1 MRKNNRYTDAFKEKV
16 VREYLAGSDST
27 ATIAMKYD
35 IRSSSQVNRWTKKW
49 REHGSFPDGRGKGT
63 HRRKGR
69 TKIPRVDESKM
80 TKDELIEYLRM
91 QLEIKK
97 YLAFCEKRKLK

>member
-1 MRKNNRYTDAFKEKV
+1 MKMKYKRYSSELKEAV
-16 VREYLAGSDST
+16 VKEYLAG
-27 ATIAMKYD
+27 ATPKDIWQKYEIKKD
-35 IRSSSQVNRWTKKW
+35 RVFSWTEKW
-49 REHGSFPDGRGKGT
+49 REHGCFPDGRGKGT

-97 YLAFCEKRKLK
+97 YLAFYEKRKLK